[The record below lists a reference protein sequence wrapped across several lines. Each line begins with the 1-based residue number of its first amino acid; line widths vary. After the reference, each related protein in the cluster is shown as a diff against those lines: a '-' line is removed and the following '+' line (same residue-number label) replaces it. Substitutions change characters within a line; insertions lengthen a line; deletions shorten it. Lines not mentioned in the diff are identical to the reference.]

1 MHSIWMTII
10 SGGKKQ
16 HNHML
21 FTRRKEIEVYVTE
34 ELDFK
39 KKTVKEIFKA
49 AIKKDDKRLHQ
60 MRTKSNKKKSLR
72 ALAWV
77 SRYLYQIV
85 ILTH

>member
-21 FTRRKEIEVYVTE
+21 FTRRKEIDVYVTE

-39 KKTVKEIFKA
+39 KKAVKEIFKA
-49 AIKKDDKRLHQ
+49 AIR
-60 MRTKSNKKKSLR
+60 R
-72 ALAWV
+72 
-77 SRYLYQIV
+77 
-85 ILTH
+85 